1 MVSRSES
8 LTLDEH
14 SSVENCQSSF
24 ICPARTNSM
33 SLCVNCETM
42 VTDET
47 ASDTKGNGLDTTG
60 PGHELMSG
68 GHFVTNVVD
77 SDCLLSTTDPSNVP
91 SQNPTTPKVKD
102 KKTPKPNYVNK
113 GKAQREK
120 RKLREK
126 RRSTGVVCLESTGG
140 STGEEDDDGLLVA
153 AETKQNTDYNESPI
167 EKAISCQNVK
177 NDRAAFRTETHCKTS
192 PKFELDKENGLS
204 LSEKGYQ
211 KIAWSESTPGTDSFE
226 ELLRHYQEQ
235 NQILEEHVK
244 TKEDK
249 IFMLKEQI
257 LHLNQDL
264 AAAENKNR
272 KLQEENAALLHGMA
286 ELQMQ

>member
-14 SSVENCQSSF
+14 SNVENCQSSC

-42 VTDET
+42 VADET
-47 ASDTKGNGLDTTG
+47 TSDTKGNGLDTTG
-60 PGHELMSG
+60 PGHELISD
-68 GHFVTNVVD
+68 GHLVTNVVD
-77 SDCLLSTTDPSNVP
+77 SDCLLSTTDS
-91 SQNPTTPKVKD
+91 STTPKVKD
-102 KKTPKPNYVNK
+102 KKTPKPNFVNK

-140 STGEEDDDGLLVA
+140 STGEEEDDEFLVA
-153 AETKQNTDYNESPI
+153 AETKQNTDYNESPL
-167 EKAISCQNVK
+167 EKAINSQNVK
-177 NDRAAFRTETHCKTS
+177 NDHAAFRTETHCETS

-211 KIAWSESTPGTDSFE
+211 KIAWSEPDTDSVE

-235 NQILEEHVK
+235 NQMLEERIK

-264 AAAENKNR
+264 AAAENKNQ

-286 ELQMQ
+286 ELQME